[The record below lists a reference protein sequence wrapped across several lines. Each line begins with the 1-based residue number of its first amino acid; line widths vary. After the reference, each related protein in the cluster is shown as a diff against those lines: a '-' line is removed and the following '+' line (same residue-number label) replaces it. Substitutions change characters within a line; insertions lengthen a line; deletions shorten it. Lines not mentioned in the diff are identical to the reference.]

1 MAWPWHCG
9 AELSKV
15 ARRAVEWSRAE
26 QQSQF
31 CPCENQENGLR
42 FYFISRFFFRRLSYF
57 DSRGF
62 AFCHDFTKIEA
73 ETRLSASSWRLLLL
87 LFFPPALPP
96 PSSFF
101 PSSSFFFPSLFLLL
115 SSSYTSFLSFSFF
128 LSCGFLLRVT
138 KNLQLFSSCCTRF
151 ARKYRITQKRVI
163 YSPSMLHP
171 NF

>member
-1 MAWPWHCG
+1 MPWPWRCG

-31 CPCENQENGLR
+31 CPCENQENGPR
-42 FYFISRFFFRRLSYF
+42 FYFISRFFFRRVSYF

-73 ETRLSASSWRLLLL
+73 ETRLSASSS
-87 LFFPPALPP
+87 PPLHPSFSP
-96 PSSFF
+96 PSL

-138 KNLQLFSSCCTRF
+138 KNLQLFSLCCTRF
-151 ARKYRITQKRVI
+151 ARKYRITHKRVI
-163 YSPSMLHP
+163 YSPSMPHP
-171 NF
+171 NFL